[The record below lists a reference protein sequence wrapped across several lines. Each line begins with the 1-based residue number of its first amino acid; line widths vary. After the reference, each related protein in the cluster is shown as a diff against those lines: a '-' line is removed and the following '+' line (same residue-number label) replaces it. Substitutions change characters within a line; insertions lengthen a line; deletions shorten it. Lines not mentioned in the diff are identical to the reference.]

1 MSLSNHKRRHKIP
14 AVKNLRKHK
23 CEKCPYESEV
33 KSNVNRHKK
42 QVHEQKPD
50 KVKKSW
56 NCDKCETK
64 HTSKYGYDRHVKTNE
79 KRSSQSENQ
88 VKKVKSAS
96 EFGTFVREKK
106 WGWLTNICV
115 VNALKHSILPSTW
128 RGTWWANCTRK
139 SPKRKRAEQ
148 LSCEEWES
156 FYQNQITSKKST
168 GNGKVVTLLA

>member
-1 MSLSNHKRRHKIP
+1 MST
-14 AVKNLRKHK
+14 
-23 CEKCPYESEV
+23 
-33 KSNVNRHKK
+33 RHKK
-42 QVHEQKPD
+42 QVHEQMPD

-106 WGWLTNICV
+106 
-115 VNALKHSILPSTW
+115 
-128 RGTWWANCTRK
+128 
-139 SPKRKRAEQ
+139 
-148 LSCEEWES
+148 
-156 FYQNQITSKKST
+156 
-168 GNGKVVTLLA
+168 

>member
-1 MSLSNHKRRHKIP
+1 MGGIGFHHTFHQLVASIEREMTTHFCTECGKSFTEEVLLLIHQTRIHDKTSYSCDECGADVIGKVSLSNHKRRHKIP

-64 HTSKYGYDRHVKTNE
+64 HTSKYGYDRHVKTHK
-79 KRSSQSENQ
+79 KRTSQRENQ
-88 VKKVKSAS
+88 VKKVKSAA
-96 EFGTFVREKK
+96 
-106 WGWLTNICV
+106 
-115 VNALKHSILPSTW
+115 AL
-128 RGTWWANCTRK
+128 A
-139 SPKRKRAEQ
+139 
-148 LSCEEWES
+148 LS
-156 FYQNQITSKKST
+156 
-168 GNGKVVTLLA
+168 

>member
-1 MSLSNHKRRHKIP
+1 MVASIEREMTTHLCTECGKSFTEEVLLLIHQTRIHDKTSYSCDECGADVIGKVSLSNHKRRHKIP

-64 HTSKYGYDRHVKTNE
+64 HTSKYGYD
-79 KRSSQSENQ
+79 
-88 VKKVKSAS
+88 
-96 EFGTFVREKK
+96 
-106 WGWLTNICV
+106 
-115 VNALKHSILPSTW
+115 
-128 RGTWWANCTRK
+128 
-139 SPKRKRAEQ
+139 
-148 LSCEEWES
+148 
-156 FYQNQITSKKST
+156 
-168 GNGKVVTLLA
+168 